1 MSVVLTLIWVVSV
14 VTIALLVLLALVLAS
29 TFRVDGHLDGNLDDP
44 SGRLRLRWTLLAVLL
59 DVGERQLEVRLVRWR
74 VARRTFAEMRADP
87 DTAPTPRRPRSARGS
102 RQRRAGGAVIGGLH
116 FYLRQLRFVIA
127 RIRPDRFDLDLR
139 VATPDPAVTGALY
152 GATCGVVYPLLAC
165 WPHARLAVRPD
176 FVGSVPAGRVAL
188 AMRVRLATLALVT
201 WRVFWYQRSKAGK
214 ALTPS
219 AGHGRRSNG
228 TT

>member
-14 VTIALLVLLALVLAS
+14 LTIALLVLLALVLVS

-44 SGRLRLRWTLLAVLL
+44 SGRLRLRWTLLAVVL
-59 DVGERQLEVRLVRWR
+59 DVRERTLELRLVRWR
-74 VARRTFAEMRADP
+74 LIRRTFAEMRTDP
-87 DTAPTPRRPRSARGS
+87 DTTPTPREPRGPHP
-102 RQRRAGGAVIGGLH
+102 RRAGGAGIGGLH
-116 FYLRQLRFVIA
+116 FYLRQLRYVIA
-127 RIRPDRFDLDLR
+127 RIRLDRFDLDLR

-176 FVGSVPAGRVAL
+176 FVGSVPAGSVAL
-188 AMRVRLATLALVT
+188 ALRVRLATLALVA

-219 AGHGRRSNG
+219 TGNGRRSHG